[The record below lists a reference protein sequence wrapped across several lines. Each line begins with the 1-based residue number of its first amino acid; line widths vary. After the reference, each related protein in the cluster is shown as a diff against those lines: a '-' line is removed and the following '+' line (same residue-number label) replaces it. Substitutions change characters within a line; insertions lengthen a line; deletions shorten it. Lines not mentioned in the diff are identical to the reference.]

1 MLHRHVA
8 PGTTIPFCPLGLC
21 LYCVCKDSTGPQLV
35 HKSTVQQRNWK
46 FDLLAM
52 FHVIV
57 HKLLICETGIIN
69 QCKSLVSFSA
79 VSTSE
84 YMVYIPYQ

>member
-1 MLHRHVA
+1 MWPQA
-8 PGTTIPFCPLGLC
+8 PQFHFVLSVSACIALEMI
-21 LYCVCKDSTGPQLV
+21 QQV